1 MWGVGVGWEGGREA
15 GGRCVLRFFVDCV
28 GGQKQFFVLCAF
40 LWARK
45 GRDLLWGGWGG
56 HLYSPPL
63 MIYCL
68 LVLLQVFVGIVEEF
82 EEIRGFSRS
91 ESSCSGVVL
100 VWVILA
106 R

>member
-1 MWGVGVGWEGGREA
+1 MGRN
-15 GGRCVLRFFVDCV
+15 G
-28 GGQKQFFVLCAF
+28 FFVLCAF

-45 GRDLLWGGWGG
+45 GHDFCVGVGGVGGAPVFPAIDGLLA
-56 HLYSPPL
+56 
-63 MIYCL
+63 
-68 LVLLQVFVGIVEEF
+68 LLQVFIGIVEEF

-100 VWVILA
+100 VWVIIA